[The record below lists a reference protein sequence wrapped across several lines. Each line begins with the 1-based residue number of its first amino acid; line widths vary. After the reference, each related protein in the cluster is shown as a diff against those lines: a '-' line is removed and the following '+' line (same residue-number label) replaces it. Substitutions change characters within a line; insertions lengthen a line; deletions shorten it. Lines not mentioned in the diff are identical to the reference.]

1 LSGEQQMKT
10 FKSTAF
16 AILAIFML
24 YLFGYWVFIKK
35 DLVYYLRVDNKDP
48 FTPSAAQSVIRYVF
62 ESVQELDLRLFVDAP
77 VQRSLVGDWKSET
90 NSDFISIT
98 PSHECDFRLGKFAHE
113 EKVEYKRDYAGF
125 YTEFLHE
132 GHRYVFIFSPA
143 DWNGS
148 ISSVEAYAF
157 IGHDP
162 NPGFRETDYEV
173 KLTKRD
179 QPQ

>member
-1 LSGEQQMKT
+1 MKT

-48 FTPSAAQSVIRYVF
+48 FTPSAAQSVITYIF
-62 ESVQELDLRLFVDAP
+62 EPVQELDLRLFMDAP
-77 VQRSLVGDWKSET
+77 IQRSLVGDWKSET
-90 NSDFISIT
+90 SSDFISVT
-98 PSHECDFRLGKFAHE
+98 SGHECAFRLGKFTHAK
-113 EKVEYKRDYAGF
+113 KVEYKRAYAGF

-132 GHRYVFIFSPA
+132 GRRYVFIFSPA
-143 DWNGS
+143 DWNGGF
-148 ISSVEAYAF
+148 SSVEAYAF
-157 IGHDP
+157 IGH
-162 NPGFRETDYEV
+162 NPTPGIREIDHEV